1 LQEIPELFKSNWI
14 RRTYQTPADQYYQKY
29 GEIPLPRILHAVLD
43 HGRLKSRMDSMDPND
58 DEEGIFSETTARTV
72 AADHDKDETSSSHKI
87 LIVGDVHGCLD
98 ELKALVTKASMLH
111 NDQKEFAAVILV
123 GDLCNKGP
131 YSAEMIQYVRS
142 RRKRNWFSVRGNHD
156 NAALAAALGDV
167 HRQAKK
173 KYDWV
178 HSLSD
183 EDVEW
188 MSTLPYTITIR
199 KEHLVAGNDIM
210 KKRIQDDVIV
220 VHAGLLPGLLSLEDQ
235 SIETMTT
242 LRDVVKGRTQHQ
254 QEEEQTTSE
263 SCDAWAKLWH
273 GPEFII
279 FGHDAKRGLQKEK
292 YAIGLDTGACYGK
305 MLTGI
310 VLPDEEFV
318 SVDSFQSYCGI
329 TTKNSDVEV

>member
-1 LQEIPELFKSNWI
+1 
-14 RRTYQTPADQYYQKY
+14 
-29 GEIPLPRILHAVLD
+29 
-43 HGRLKSRMDSMDPND
+43 
-58 DEEGIFSETTARTV
+58 
-72 AADHDKDETSSSHKI
+72 
-87 LIVGDVHGCLD
+87 VGDVHGCLD

-188 MSTLPYTITIR
+188 MSNLPYTITIR
-199 KEHLVAGNDIM
+199 KEHLAGRTTSESESITFVNNPVRRM
-210 KKRIQDDVIV
+210 IQDDVIV

-242 LRDVVKGRTQHQ
+242 LRDVVKGRTQNQ
-254 QEEEQTTSE
+254 QEEEQTISE